1 MDSQL
6 LSIRQKQESDRL
18 ALIHEMDS
26 KRLQS
31 EQALSNR
38 LLDSRM
44 ATESRFLPLEKSVRQ
59 IEMEVVK
66 MKLGGKVVQNEVDA
80 EPGEKAD

>member
-1 MDSQL
+1 M

-18 ALIHEMDS
+18 ALVHEMDS

-31 EQALSNR
+31 EQPLSNR

-59 IEMEVVK
+59 TEMELVK
-66 MKLGGKVVQNEVDA
+66 MKLGGKMVQNEVEA
-80 EPGEKAD
+80 EQGNKADRR